1 MCNKDLSF
9 ELYKKY
15 FSLTDNEI
23 EITLKDN
30 SILKGKIVGYYKNE
44 EGGNKNLYISRWHI
58 ANTNSFLGIDAFGF
72 LQGEIILH
80 KNISSIYF
88 YEDKSILKF

>member
-9 ELYKKY
+9 ELYQKY
-15 FSLTDNEI
+15 FSLTNIEI
-23 EITLKDN
+23 EITLKDS
-30 SILKGKIVGYYKNE
+30 SILKGKILGYFYDNE
-44 EGGNKNLYISRWHI
+44 NSNPQISKWHI
-58 ANTNSFLGIDAFGF
+58 ANTNCFLGIDAFGF
-72 LQGEIILH
+72 LEGEIILH